1 MVWRPGESGNP
12 SGLTNKQAAIKR
24 RLEGM
29 TFRACDVLAE
39 TMESG
44 EPHLRLAAAK
54 EVLDRS
60 LGRPRQQATLEVTH
74 SAAPHLAEIG
84 RAHV

>member
-12 SGLTNKQAAIKR
+12 SGLTSKQAAIKR

-29 TFRACDVLAE
+29 TYRACDVLAE
-39 TMESG
+39 TMETG

-60 LGRPRQQATLEVTH
+60 LGRPQ
-74 SAAPHLAEIG
+74 IG